1 MLKIPTPSKRGWKWT
16 PLEGV
21 YSLRVFLTGLAI
33 RVSRANKEVS
43 VVARIILEYWL
54 WIEI

>member
-43 VVARIILEYWL
+43 VVARIILE
-54 WIEI
+54 